1 MSRDVFNWVVS
12 GLLVFSALFS
22 AQHTPASPHYPTAT
36 QSQRL
41 DSGLSG
47 SWFDPAKDGQGFT
60 LQVINETQALATWF
74 TYTDD
79 GDQAWLQGI
88 GALSE
93 GDIVFDELNRF
104 TGPKFG
110 DQFDPSDRQTVPA
123 GSLVM
128 SFSSCSEGQAT
139 YSGSDEFE
147 ADVLALDRLT
157 SLHGFTCGKEATSA
171 TESYPPSAVLS
182 GAWYSAQQDGQGWM
196 VEILDAKT
204 ALVYWFTYDETG
216 EQRWMLGVGG
226 LDAGTVS
233 VDKLEVIT
241 GPSFGSDYDPNDL
254 VTEIWGDVSLHLW
267 PCDKTSARYLSN
279 NRSGRIPNVEP
290 LVTIQGSKPCIPEL
304 ARETKTEI
312 WTDEGQLVWQGA
324 DLEDRTPW
332 CDDSFRW
339 NAPLTHFDVNLDSKP
354 DILLVISCYQGPTPK
369 EQEIT
374 NRQVI
379 AGWRMF
385 CSTPEDNHYDC
396 TKELFGTN
404 EIRATLEDD
413 PFGGSP
419 YTHVMEKPK
428 DLNGDG
434 YPEFFYAL
442 NRDDGRPGIDPYDP
456 DNHPILTEL
465 CGDLSNYDNNLWDWD
480 CTWTSAQTML
490 ISSVNEAGEVSYR
503 VAALPW
509 RANFTQAML
518 VLPNHLDGWDI
529 ISFQYAPWYAARLN
543 PDNTFTDVTEEYED
557 YLNAEPALTTRPY
570 ATTFEHEG
578 HHYVVTSR
586 VNNSVFEDL
595 PPSEQPVIWN
605 EESNWQWGMTL
616 WRWKPGVGFEV
627 SDYYIPPPEDRFTYK
642 ESDGNGG
649 FNRKVGVVINSV
661 PVYDPAWNFH
671 DFGQL
676 HPSEEPV
683 LVVAQE
689 SASTVGDYFK
699 RPHNPDLIYD
709 RRGFGGYVTNLDYEN
724 MLFPVTPIE
733 GFYIRD
739 GKLVKREQP
748 VVEGGAA
755 WSIASFDL
763 MDVTGD
769 GLLDLVGH
777 TGGSERGS
785 IYLNDGR
792 GTLEK
797 VNLRVTDPNTPLKN
811 TVDPR
816 FPWVFAGFTVR
827 DLGRAPYLEYIFWGL
842 GSYQQQ
848 WETEP
853 HNRGYPFAILK
864 AAEPITKAPLESA
877 EEFHEFLGR
886 CMPSG
891 CSDYFAGWVP

>member
-157 SLHGFTCGKEATSA
+157 SLHGFTCGQEATSA

-233 VDKLEVIT
+233 VDKLEVIA

-254 VTEIWGDVSLHLW
+254 VSEIWGDVSLHLW
-267 PCDKTSARYLSN
+267 PCDKTSARYMSN

-312 WTDEGQLVWQGA
+312 WTDEDQLVWQSA
-324 DLEDRTPW
+324 DLEDQTPW
-332 CDDSFRW
+332 CDQSMRW
-339 NAPLTHFDVNLDSKP
+339 NAPLTNFDVNLDSKP
-354 DILLVISCYQGPTPK
+354 DMLVVISCYQGPNPK
-369 EQEIT
+369 DGEQH
-374 NRQVI
+374 NRQVM
-379 AGWRMF
+379 AAWRMF
-385 CSTPEDNHYDC
+385 CSTPEDDHYDC
-396 TKELFGTN
+396 TRELFGTN
-404 EIRATLEDD
+404 EIRATLEEDD
-413 PFGGSP
+413 YGGSP
-419 YTHVMEKPK
+419 YTHVMSKPK

-434 YPEFFYAL
+434 YPEFWYAL
-442 NRDDGRPGIDPYDP
+442 NRDDGRPSINPNDPKDQQ
-456 DNHPILTEL
+456 LLLEL
-465 CGDLSNYDNNLWDWD
+465 CGPIETQSDNEWD
-480 CTWTSAQTML
+480 CTRKTKQTML
-490 ISSVNEAGEVSYR
+490 VSHMKSDGTVGYSVLAF
-503 VAALPW
+503 PW
-509 RANFTQAML
+509 TPRNTQAMA
-518 VLPNHLDGWDI
+518 VLPNHLGTYDFFAFNYGNRTI
-529 ISFQYAPWYAARLN
+529 ARLTK
-543 PDNTFTDVTEEYED
+543 DNQLVDVSDEYSDYRNIDVAMNTQPYVRTFD
-557 YLNAEPALTTRPY
+557 
-570 ATTFEHEG
+570 HEG
-578 HHYVVTSR
+578 EHYLVTSEINGSILEEPEAENWSMQF
-586 VNNSVFEDL
+586 NNGFYI
-595 PPSEQPVIWN
+595 PN
-605 EESNWQWGMTL
+605 GKGMTL
-616 WRWKPGVGFEV
+616 WRWMPGVGFEL
-627 SDYYIPPPEDRFTYK
+627 SDIYQPAEEDIFTYK
-642 ESDGNGG
+642 EGTEDDYQIMTGAYINGIPTY
-649 FNRKVGVVINSV
+649 N
-661 PVYDPAWNFH
+661 PTWNF
-671 DFGQL
+671 FRFTQL
-676 HPSEEPV
+676 HPDEEPV
-683 LVVAQE
+683 LVVLQE
-689 SASTVGDYFK
+689 AGTTIGKYFGAA
-699 RPHNPDLIYD
+699 PDPDAIYSI
-709 RRGFGGYVTNLDYEN
+709 RTAGPKPQGYNYEHVIYP
-724 MLFPVTPIE
+724 MSPVE
-733 GFYIRD
+733 AFYIRD
-739 GKLVKREQP
+739 GKFVPREQP
-748 VVEGGAA
+748 VTDGNAFWTVTAMR
-755 WSIASFDL
+755 FKDL
-763 MDVTGD
+763 TGNGYMDMF
-769 GLLDLVGH
+769 GH
-777 TGGSERGS
+777 TGGQERGS
-785 IYLNDGR
+785 IYLNDGQ

-797 VNLRVTDPNTPLKN
+797 VNLRVLGKEPPLLDQ
-811 TVDPR
+811 VHPD
-816 FPWVFAGFTVR
+816 FPWAFTSFTVR
-827 DLGRAPYLEYIFWGL
+827 DLGRAPYLDYIYWGQ
-842 GSYQQQ
+842 GTYRFN
-848 WETEP
+848 WENGP
-853 HNRGYPFAILK
+853 RRGNPFSIMK
-864 AAEPITKAPLESA
+864 AKSPITNAPRETLKELN
-877 EEFHEFLGR
+877 EFFER
-886 CMPSG
+886 CLPTDCIEVFS
-891 CSDYFAGWVP
+891 GWVP